1 MTSPA
6 TRPSKLNPITTFPRS
21 SRFTCRAPCR
31 ALSSRAVKR
40 SVNGGCSAPLPVKFS
55 GKRYENGATCAI
67 VATESRLGLVDNLP
81 SLQLWL
87 RARAQWH
94 GIHVRQKKEPVR
106 ISECALPGRS
116 TMRLPVSV
124 GTEMRVFA
132 SSKRIERV
140 GTPASRRVAKSSLP
154 ILASRPVT
162 PSTARKRIR
171 RAIAA
176 SVSIVDMAM
185 APQRFGQHWTNPHSR
200 QQMFALVRIVRHS

>member
-1 MTSPA
+1 MADVPPVA
-6 TRPSKLNPITTFPRS
+6 GEVQRQ
-21 SRFTCRAPCR
+21 
-31 ALSSRAVKR
+31 ALRVR
-40 SVNGGCSAPLPVKFS
+40 
-55 GKRYENGATCAI
+55 ATCAI

-124 GTEMRVFA
+124 GTGMRVFA

-140 GTPASRRVAKSSLP
+140 GTPASRRAAKSSLP
-154 ILASRPVT
+154 MLASRPVM

-171 RAIAA
+171 RAIAT

-185 APQRFGQHWTNPHSR
+185 APQHCGQHWTNPHSR
-200 QQMFALVRIVRHS
+200 QQMFALVRIVRHSCSNRQCAPRGAKIRLTPPPLCPSMPRWWRTASPPPRAFPDA